1 VTPAVVDTSVWIDFL
16 RGTASPHAAV
26 LHEMIQNDTLVFITP
41 AILQE
46 LLMGAPDEQQAHEL
60 RETLLAFGMLGHDAV
75 TAAAGAAELYR
86 AARRQGVTVRKSIDC
101 LIAWQAVQAG
111 LPVLHKD
118 RDFDLL
124 SEVSDLAIVS
134 I

>member
-1 VTPAVVDTSVWIDFL
+1 
-16 RGTASPHAAV
+16 
-26 LHEMIQNDTLVFITP
+26 MIQDDTPVFITP

-60 RETLLAFGMLGHDAV
+60 RKTLLAFGMLHHDPV
-75 TAAAGAAELYR
+75 TAATGAAELYR
-86 AARRQGVTVRKSIDC
+86 AARHHGVTVRKSIDC
-101 LIAWQAVQAG
+101 SVAWEALKAG

-134 I
+134 V

>member
-1 VTPAVVDTSVWIDFL
+1 MTPAVVDTSVWIDFL
-16 RGTASPHAAV
+16 RGTGSPHAAV
-26 LHEMIQNDTLVFITP
+26 LHEMIQDDTPVFITP

-46 LLMGAPDEQQAHEL
+46 LLMGAPDEQQASEL
-60 RETLLAFGMLGHDAV
+60 RETLLAFGMLHHDPV
-75 TAAAGAAELYR
+75 TAATGAAELYR

-101 LIAWQAVQAG
+101 LIAWQALKAG

-118 RDFDLL
+118 RDFDMF

-134 I
+134 V

>member
-1 VTPAVVDTSVWIDFL
+1 MTPAVVDTSVWIDFL
-16 RGTASPHAAV
+16 RGTGSPHAAV
-26 LHEMIQNDTLVFITP
+26 LHEMIQDDTPVFITP

-60 RETLLAFGMLGHDAV
+60 RETLLAFGMLHHDPV
-75 TAAAGAAELYR
+75 TAATGAAALYR

-101 LIAWQAVQAG
+101 LVAREALKAG

-134 I
+134 V